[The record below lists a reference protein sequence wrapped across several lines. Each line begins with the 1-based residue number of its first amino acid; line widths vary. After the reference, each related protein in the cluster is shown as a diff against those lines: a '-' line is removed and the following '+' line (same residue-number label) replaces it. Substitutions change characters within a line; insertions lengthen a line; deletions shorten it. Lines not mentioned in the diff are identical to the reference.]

1 MPVREL
7 PYDWYEYNEK
17 KQSLTGES
25 NGLIFNVGMKLKAK
39 ITEVDSST
47 GSILVKL
54 DSSFYNGEIR
64 KRKGKRYKRK

>member
-1 MPVREL
+1 
-7 PYDWYEYNEK
+7 
-17 KQSLTGES
+17 
-25 NGLIFNVGMKLKAK
+25 MKLKAK

-54 DSSFYNGEIR
+54 DSSFYNGEMR